1 MYKLKPITE
10 RVQKIRDRYRNTQPE
25 ICTSRYRLVTE
36 FYLQNPDLTGILKRA
51 KNFKHL
57 CENIAI
63 RIDEGE
69 VIVGAQSAKFRACA
83 LYPENSIEWLLE
95 ELESGFISTRDI
107 DPYIISEEDKEY
119 ILKTGDFWRKECMSA
134 KMTPYIP
141 PGYLDHIGNGVIML
155 RDKGWAQAPVGHF
168 CTNYDKAIR
177 KGFAA
182 IKAEAE
188 AKVAE
193 LEEKGIYGDSINRYN
208 FYRAVSIVCDGM
220 IILTKRY
227 ARLAEELA
235 AKETDPVRKKELE
248 AMADTLNWV
257 MEKPCRTFHDAL
269 QALFMYQ
276 TCLCLDAN
284 MHGISFGRVDQ
295 YLGDFY
301 EADLAAGRITP
312 EYAQELVDLFYLKVA
327 EMNKPWSY
335 GATLANPG
343 YTSGQLMT
351 LGGVKPDGTDAT
363 NAVTYMML
371 QSSGRLLLHDPPQ

>member
-1 MYKLKPITE
+1 MYVLKPITE
-10 RVQKIRDRYRNTQPE
+10 RVQKMRAKYRDTQPE
-25 ICTSRYRLVTE
+25 ICTSRYRLITE
-36 FYLQNPDLTGILKRA
+36 FYMQNPDLTGILKRA
-51 KNFKHL
+51 KSFKHI

-69 VIVGAQSAKFRACA
+69 VIVGAQSAKYRAAA

-95 ELESGFISTRDI
+95 EVESGFISTRDI
-107 DPYIISEEDKEY
+107 DPYIISEEDREY
-119 ILKTGDFWRKECMSA
+119 ILQTGDFWKKECMSA

-141 PGYLDHIGNGVIML
+141 PGYLNHIRNGVIML
-155 RDKGWAQAPVGHF
+155 GEKGWAQAPVGHF
-168 CTNYDKAIR
+168 CADYNKAIR
-177 KGFAA
+177 KGFGA

-188 AKVAE
+188 AKIAAI
-193 LEEKGIYGDSINRYN
+193 EETGLFGDSIDSYN
-208 FYRAVSIVCDGM
+208 FYRAIVIVCDGM
-220 IILTKRY
+220 MILTKRY

-235 AKETDPVRKKELE
+235 EQEKDPVRKKELA

-269 QALFMYQ
+269 QTIFMYQ
-276 TCLCLDAN
+276 TCMCLDAN

-312 EYAQELVDLFYLKVA
+312 EYAQELMDLFYLKVA
-327 EMNKPWSY
+327 EMNKPWGYKPTMS
-335 GATLANPG
+335 NPG

-351 LGGVKPDGTDAT
+351 LGGV
-363 NAVTYMML
+363 
-371 QSSGRLLLHDPPQ
+371 

>member
-1 MYKLKPITE
+1 MFKLKPVTE
-10 RVQKIRDRYRNTQPE
+10 RVAKMREKYRNTQPE

-36 FYLQNPDLTGILKRA
+36 FYMQNPDLTGILKRA
-51 KNFKHL
+51 KNFKHI
-57 CENIAI
+57 CEHIAI

-69 VIVGAQSAKFRACA
+69 VIVGAQSAKYRAAA
-83 LYPENSIEWLLE
+83 LYPENSIHWLLE
-95 ELESGFISTRDI
+95 ELKNDFISTRDI
-107 DPYIISEEDKEY
+107 DPYIISQEDKEY
-119 ILKTGDFWRKECMSA
+119 ILSTGDFWLKECMSA
-134 KMTPYIP
+134 KTDAYIP
-141 PGYLDHIGNGVIML
+141 DGYFKYVGNGVTMFGP
-155 RDKGWAQAPVGHF
+155 KHQAVSPVGHF
-168 CTNYDKAIR
+168 CANYDKAIR

-188 AKVAE
+188 AKIAE

-276 TCLCLDAN
+276 TCMCLDAN
-284 MHGISFGRVDQ
+284 LHGISFGRVDQ

-335 GATLANPG
+335 GATLSNPG